1 MGEKPR
7 KNKHLT
13 SEERNEIE
21 SCLAKRM
28 TFKAIGRLIGKDPT
42 TISYEVKHHRAEN
55 KNGFAKVEGTCPAL
69 LKAPFVCNGCP
80 KRHNAGCQYTRFLY
94 HGTRAHGEYRTL
106 LTEAREGIPLNK
118 EEFYTADRILSD
130 GLRDGQ
136 HLYHILQSHPEIH
149 ESKSTVYRHLH
160 KGYLSASLMD
170 LPRAVK
176 NKPREKKAV
185 TYVPKGVKVGRS
197 FAEFEALIQQDQ
209 IESYTELD
217 TVIGRIGGKVILTIH
232 FTAANFMCGLLL
244 DDKTA
249 ASASEKFVALKNK
262 LRSAGFHIPAIMPL
276 LLTDNGGEFS
286 DVFSFENDPD
296 GNKECAVYF
305 CDPMKS
311 CQKPQIE
318 KNHTLFRDIVPKGSS
333 FDDFTQKTVNLIF
346 SHVNSIKRNLFHG
359 KSAYD
364 MFAFLFSEDL
374 ARALGIQ
381 RIEDKDVRQSPK
393 LLAEIADLRKNLE

>member
-1 MGEKPR
+1 M
-7 KNKHLT
+7 
-13 SEERNEIE
+13 
-21 SCLAKRM
+21 
-28 TFKAIGRLIGKDPT
+28 
-42 TISYEVKHHRAEN
+42 
-55 KNGFAKVEGTCPAL
+55 
-69 LKAPFVCNGCP
+69 
-80 KRHNAGCQYTRFLY
+80 
-94 HGTRAHGEYRTL
+94 
-106 LTEAREGIPLNK
+106 
-118 EEFYTADRILSD
+118 
-130 GLRDGQ
+130 
-136 HLYHILQSHPEIH
+136 
-149 ESKSTVYRHLH
+149 
-160 KGYLSASLMD
+160 
-170 LPRAVK
+170 
-176 NKPREKKAV
+176 
-185 TYVPKGVKVGRS
+185 PKGVKVGRS

-296 GNKECAVYF
+296 GNKECSVYF

-346 SHVNSIKRNLFHG
+346 SHVNSVKRNLFHG

-364 MFAFLFSEDL
+364 MFVFLFSEDL
-374 ARALGIQ
+374 AHALGIQ
-381 RIEDKDVRQSPK
+381 RIPDKEVRQSPK
-393 LLAEIADLRKNLE
+393 LLSGIVDLKKNLE